1 MTHTERD
8 QLREALGRA
17 RDYLLEVG
25 NDYPGSSCQK
35 WCTEKAM
42 EVWNSV
48 EPWRH
53 CPSTHCERAKECR
66 SVNECSANSL
76 GGTHDS

>member
-1 MTHTERD
+1 MTTDHD
-8 QLREALGRA
+8 KLRQALRKA

-35 WCTEKAM
+35 WCTEKAQ

-76 GGTHDS
+76 GGGHAS